1 MSSGPSSVKSPWS
14 ASEVKQTAPV
24 PHFICDEDLGLVYHY
39 RIVFNDA
46 SWILLPRLQ
55 LRFRLTVVL
64 LEVGSTATGYSLPVI
79 WGTHI
84 MSWSVENKVKSC
96 AVDCKLFFF
105 TEILSCFMLFNS
117 FKK

>member
-46 SWILLPRLQ
+46 SWILLLQYLQ

-64 LEVGSTATGYSLPVI
+64 LDIG
-79 WGTHI
+79 
-84 MSWSVENKVKSC
+84 
-96 AVDCKLFFF
+96 
-105 TEILSCFMLFNS
+105 
-117 FKK
+117 